1 MKKRIVA
8 ILLVFT
14 LAMSGN
20 TMAWAAPE
28 GEIVGDD
35 ISGEGGN
42 IEKAEEIGETWR
54 LLRIMR
60 RMDQMNHL

>member
-1 MKKRIVA
+1 MRKCSKNEKRIVA

-14 LAMSGN
+14 LVMSGN

-35 ISGEGGN
+35 VSGEGGN
-42 IEKAEEIGETWR
+42 IEKAEEKTWR
-54 LLRIMR
+54 MLQEWFIL
-60 RMDQMNHL
+60 